1 MYERVCPMC
10 VQDYPMLAGNLV
22 ALFFSAFLCI
32 ALTYM
37 FPREDFEWTELKNS
51 E

>member
-1 MYERVCPMC
+1 
-10 VQDYPMLAGNLV
+10 MLAGNLV

-37 FPREDFEWTELKNS
+37 FPGEDFDWSELKKS
-51 E
+51 EWFTLQHDVCRE